1 MAAVKA
7 NTCISNIEYTYKKT
21 WDKKGNYVELQ
32 VQHINVSLMN
42 SIRRCIIGS
51 VPTIGFRTE
60 PYDKCTV
67 DIIVNDS
74 PLHNQFLAHRISM
87 VPLNIGNVEGFNSD
101 DWEFSIDVGNNSN
114 FPQDVTT
121 EHIKVRKISTDTVL
135 SEAETRLIFPP
146 DPITNKFILLT
157 RLKPRYYMYGKVVN
171 PDIMGEYRDTVRDI
185 ADEEVRLTI
194 KAKACIG
201 TGLENGHFNP
211 TSCAAHS
218 NKIDP
223 DRAKIAERA
232 YIAKENEIAEQ
243 KGLTPYS
250 EEVLSLRFATTFA
263 ERHYYQDERGNP
275 TWFNFRLESIGA
287 IPPLVIFHRA
297 MDILKGKV
305 NAFNS
310 ALIRNDSVNIKIE
323 PSKQMANGY
332 RLVIEGEDDTLG
344 NVIQYYMTEYF
355 ADMSLPS
362 EHRLLNYVGYVRQ
375 HPLEMKIALTIQAIN
390 GDLTWSDIVE
400 KVINPTCTRIVKILN
415 NLMEELEASRF
426 YNDELKSIVT
436 F

>member
-1 MAAVKA
+1 MSKPKA
-7 NTCISNIEYTYKKT
+7 FHHISNIDYKYKKS
-21 WDKKGNYVELQ
+21 WDKKGNYVEFELQ
-32 VQHINVSLMN
+32 NVNVSLIN
-42 SIRRCIIGS
+42 SIRRCIIGY

-87 VPLNIGNVEGFNSD
+87 VPLNIGNVEGFNPD
-101 DWEFSIDVGNNSN
+101 DWEFIIDVGNNTN

-121 EHIKVRKISTDTVL
+121 EHIKIRKISTDTVL
-135 SEAETRLIFPP
+135 SEAETKQIFPP
-146 DPITNKFILLT
+146 DPITNKHIILT

-185 ADEEVRLTI
+185 TEEEVRLTI

-201 TGLENGHFNP
+201 VGLENGHFNP

-218 NKIDP
+218 YKIDP
-223 DRAKIAERA
+223 ERAKVAERA
-232 YIAKENEIAEQ
+232 YIAKETEIAIE
-243 KGLTPYS
+243 KNLTPYS
-250 EEVLSLRFATTFA
+250 DEVLRTRFATTYE
-263 ERHYYQDERGNP
+263 ERHYHQDARGNP
-275 TWFNFRLESIGA
+275 TWFNFKVESIGA
-287 IPPLVIFHRA
+287 IPPLVIFHRS
-297 MDILKGKV
+297 MNILKAKV
-305 NAFNS
+305 SEFNS
-310 ALIRNDSVNIKIE
+310 ALIRNDSENIKIE
-323 PSKQMANGY
+323 PSKQMVNGY

-344 NVIQYYMTEYF
+344 NILQYYMTDDY

-362 EHRLLNYVGYVRQ
+362 EKRLLNYVGYVRQ

-400 KVINPTCTRIVKILN
+400 KVINPTCTRIMKLLDK
-415 NLMEELEASRF
+415 LMEELEASRF
-426 YNDELKSIVT
+426 YNDELKAIVT
-436 F
+436 L